1 MADTDLLL
9 VVTQITFRDAACTSL
24 RLEMQHCS
32 IGVGQGAKTG
42 AQVGGEVSWARASS
56 CATSDSN
63 GSVHPM
69 SPGIDLQHEAS
80 SGQVGQRLMG
90 VLSAAN
96 RGACQCEKGATK
108 AQDGDVSGIGGF
120 S

>member
-1 MADTDLLL
+1 
-9 VVTQITFRDAACTSL
+9 
-24 RLEMQHCS
+24 MQHCS

-80 SGQVGQRLMG
+80 SGQVRSGRDSWGSGRQLIG
-90 VLSAAN
+90 VPANVNRVRQLEKPKTTTSPESAAS
-96 RGACQCEKGATK
+96 RSLVRRFLTYGA
-108 AQDGDVSGIGGF
+108 
-120 S
+120 